1 MRLASNRFAFLT
13 AVLKAREAKGVD
25 RDTLE
30 ELILRAGSMAE
41 AVDFM
46 KDTDLGGFLAEY
58 GAASFD
64 EMDDLLWKYLG
75 RYFGRIRNL
84 RPDPSVIRLIERYLH
99 RYDVANIISALRA
112 AVFQRPA
119 HMIPVGTLFD
129 QGLLN
134 DLSRVQSPGEAV
146 SVIVMGGMAEYAE
159 PIRRTT
165 EIDRRSL
172 RQVERGL
179 DQLYLQKL
187 RETLQDMDDHEI
199 LLRAQGIILD
209 YQILG
214 MILRAAGSGGVSAVD
229 GGGAVS
235 GGYLLTPDMVREF
248 AGLKVAEIAAML
260 EETPYHAMVQEI
272 ARQIEQQGAYVIDRI
287 MDSDLIM
294 RIRELLSPRPL
305 SPCAV
310 LWHLIFKEYEVRSVR
325 VALKA
330 MEDRLP
336 PGEVKDYLV
345 VGL

>member
-30 ELILRAGSMAE
+30 EIILRAGSMAE

-75 RYFGRIRNL
+75 RYFGRIRKL
-84 RPDPSVIRLIERYLH
+84 RPDPSVVRLIERYLH

-159 PIRRTT
+159 PIRL
-165 EIDRRSL
+165 SL
-172 RQVERGL
+172 I
-179 DQLYLQKL
+179 
-187 RETLQDMDDHEI
+187 HI
-199 LLRAQGIILD
+199 
-209 YQILG
+209 
-214 MILRAAGSGGVSAVD
+214 
-229 GGGAVS
+229 
-235 GGYLLTPDMVREF
+235 
-248 AGLKVAEIAAML
+248 
-260 EETPYHAMVQEI
+260 
-272 ARQIEQQGAYVIDRI
+272 
-287 MDSDLIM
+287 
-294 RIRELLSPRPL
+294 
-305 SPCAV
+305 
-310 LWHLIFKEYEVRSVR
+310 
-325 VALKA
+325 
-330 MEDRLP
+330 
-336 PGEVKDYLV
+336 
-345 VGL
+345 